1 MSGEIPIAKNNEIP
15 ISGGLDVAMPKMATV
30 HQRFDDS
37 HINDV
42 ERAIH
47 EQITR
52 PEIAARVR
60 SGMRIAIGAGSRGIA
75 NIEITV
81 RATVQALK
89 ELGAKPFVFPA
100 MGSHGGA
107 TAEGQQAVLA
117 GYGIT
122 QENVGAPIRAT
133 MDTVLI
139 GEMED
144 GTPVH
149 MDQFAHE
156 ADGVVLINR
165 IKPHTSFRGAIES
178 GLVKMMVIGM
188 GKIQGATHMHAHGM
202 DHFPELLPRVAKLI
216 MGRASILFGIG
227 MIENAYDQTTIVEA
241 LLSDT
246 LLEREVELQAQAKS
260 LMGRLYFSDIDILLI
275 DRMGKEISGAGFDP
289 NITGRN
295 NRAITGFDV
304 PRVQKIVVL
313 GLTKMTNGNATGL
326 GLADVITRNLYDAI
340 DYASTYANV
349 ITSAYLDGAL
359 IPIAMPTDQQA
370 LQLAVK
376 TLVRVNKG
384 QARIVRIRD
393 TLSIGK
399 ISVSEPLL
407 PEAKQH
413 PDMSIIGKLEPFDFA
428 PDGALG
434 PIQ

>member
-1 MSGEIPIAKNNEIP
+1 
-15 ISGGLDVAMPKMATV
+15 MPKMTTV
-30 HQRFDDS
+30 RQHFDDA
-37 HINDV
+37 HISDV
-42 ERAIH
+42 EKAVH
-47 EQITR
+47 AQITR
-52 PEIAARVR
+52 PEIAARVH

-75 NIEITV
+75 NIGIAV
-81 RATVQALK
+81 RATVQALR

-122 QENVGAPIRAT
+122 EEDVGAPIRAT

-139 GEMED
+139 GKMED

-149 MDQFAHE
+149 MDRYAHE

-165 IKPHTSFRGAIES
+165 IKPHTSFRGPIES
-178 GLVKMMVIGM
+178 GVVKMMVIGM
-188 GKIQGATHMHAHGM
+188 GKIQGATHLHAHGM
-202 DHFPELLPRVAKLI
+202 DVFPEVLPRVATFI
-216 MGRASILFGIG
+216 MEQTSILFGIG
-227 MIENAYDQTTIVEA
+227 VIENAYDQTAIVEA

-246 LLEREVELQAQAKS
+246 LVQREAELQAKAKS
-260 LMGRLYFSDIDILLI
+260 LMGRLHFREIDILLI

-295 NRAITGFDV
+295 HRGVTGFDD

-326 GLADVITRNLYDAI
+326 GLADVITSKLYDAI
-340 DYASTYANV
+340 DYPSTYANV

-376 TLVRVNKG
+376 TLVRVKQG

-399 ISVSEPLL
+399 ISVSEPMLA
-407 PEAKQH
+407 EVKQH
-413 PDMSIIGKLEPFDFA
+413 PNMSIIGEPEPFDFA
-428 PDGALG
+428 SDGALG

>member
-1 MSGEIPIAKNNEIP
+1 M
-15 ISGGLDVAMPKMATV
+15 VR
-30 HQRFDDS
+30 QRFDDTYLK
-37 HINDV
+37 DV
-42 ERAIH
+42 EKAVH
-47 EQITR
+47 EQIIR
-52 PEIAARVR
+52 PEIAARVY

-75 NIEITV
+75 NIGITV
-81 RATVQALK
+81 RATVQALR

-117 GYGIT
+117 GYDIT
-122 QENVGAPIRAT
+122 EESIGAPIRAT

-149 MDQFAHE
+149 MDRYAHE

-165 IKPHTSFRGAIES
+165 IKPHTSFRGPIES
-178 GLVKMMVIGM
+178 GVVKMMAIGM

-202 DHFPELLPRVAKLI
+202 DLFPEVLPRVATFI
-216 MGRASILFGIG
+216 MERTSILFSIG
-227 MIENAYDQTTIVEA
+227 MIENAYDQTAIVEA

-246 LLEREVELQAQAKS
+246 LVQREVELQAKAKS

-295 NRAITGFDV
+295 HRGVTGFDD
-304 PRVQKIVVL
+304 PKVQKIVVL
-313 GLTKMTNGNATGL
+313 DLTKMTNGNATGL
-326 GLADVITRNLYDAI
+326 GLADVITRKLYDAI
-340 DYASTYANV
+340 DYPSTYANV

-376 TLVRVNKG
+376 TLVRVKQG

-399 ISVSEPLL
+399 ISVSEPMLA
-407 PEAKQH
+407 EVKQH
-413 PDMSIIGKLEPFDFA
+413 PNMSIIGEPEPFDFA
-428 PDGALG
+428 ADGTLA
-434 PIQ
+434 PMQ

>member
-1 MSGEIPIAKNNEIP
+1 
-15 ISGGLDVAMPKMATV
+15 MPKMAAV
-30 HQRFDDS
+30 RQHFDDA
-37 HINDV
+37 HISDV
-42 ERAIH
+42 EKAVH

-52 PEIAARVR
+52 PEIAARVH

-75 NIEITV
+75 NIGITV
-81 RATVQALK
+81 RATVQALR
-89 ELGAKPFVFPA
+89 EFGAKPFVFPA

-117 GYGIT
+117 GYDIT
-122 QENVGAPIRAT
+122 EESVGAPIRAT

-149 MDQFAHE
+149 MDRYAHE

-165 IKPHTSFRGAIES
+165 IKPHTSFRGPIES
-178 GLVKMMVIGM
+178 GVVKMMAIGM

-202 DHFPELLPRVAKLI
+202 DLFPEVLPRVATFI
-216 MGRASILFGIG
+216 MERTSILFSIG
-227 MIENAYDQTTIVEA
+227 MIENAYDQTAIVEA

-246 LLEREVELQAQAKS
+246 LVQREVDLQAKAKS

-275 DRMGKEISGAGFDP
+275 DQMGKEISGAGFDP

-295 NRAITGFDV
+295 HRGVTGFDD

-326 GLADVITRNLYDAI
+326 GLADVITRKLYDAI
-340 DYASTYANV
+340 DYPSTYANV

-370 LQLAVK
+370 LQLAIK
-376 TLVRVNKG
+376 TLVRVKQG

-393 TLSIGK
+393 TLSIDK
-399 ISVSEPLL
+399 ISISEPMLA
-407 PEAKQH
+407 EVKQH
-413 PDMSIIGKLEPFDFA
+413 PDMSIIGEPEPFDFA
-428 PDGALG
+428 ADGTLA
-434 PIQ
+434 PMQ

>member
-1 MSGEIPIAKNNEIP
+1 
-15 ISGGLDVAMPKMATV
+15 MPKMAAV
-30 HQRFDDS
+30 QQRFDDA
-37 HINDV
+37 HISDV
-42 ERAIH
+42 EKAVR
-47 EQITR
+47 EQLTR
-52 PEIAARVR
+52 PEIAARVN

-75 NIEITV
+75 NIGITV
-81 RATVQALK
+81 RTTVQALR

-122 QENVGAPIRAT
+122 EEGVGAPIRAT
-133 MDTVLI
+133 MDTILI
-139 GEMED
+139 GEMKD

-149 MDQFAHE
+149 MDRYAHE

-165 IKPHTSFRGAIES
+165 IKPHTSFRGPIES
-178 GLVKMMVIGM
+178 GVVKMIVIGM
-188 GKIQGATHMHAHGM
+188 GKIQGATHMHTHGM
-202 DHFPELLPRVAKLI
+202 DLFPELLPRVAAFL
-216 MGRASILFGIG
+216 MERTSILFGIG
-227 MIENAYDQTTIVEA
+227 VVENAYDRTAIVEA
-241 LLSDT
+241 LLPDA
-246 LLEREVELQAQAKS
+246 LVKREVELQAKAKS

-295 NRAITGFDV
+295 HRGVTGFDD

-326 GLADVITRNLYDAI
+326 GLADVITSKLYDAI
-340 DYASTYANV
+340 DYPSTYANV

-376 TLVRVNKG
+376 TLVRVKQG

-399 ISVSEPLL
+399 ISVSEPMLT
-407 PEAKQH
+407 EVKQH
-413 PDMSIIGKLEPFDFA
+413 PDMSIIGEPEPFDFA
-428 PDGALG
+428 SDGTLG

>member
-1 MSGEIPIAKNNEIP
+1 
-15 ISGGLDVAMPKMATV
+15 MAR
-30 HQRFDDS
+30 QRFDDP
-37 HINDV
+37 HLKDV
-42 ERAIH
+42 EKAVH

-52 PEIAARVR
+52 PEIAARVH

-75 NIEITV
+75 NIGITV
-81 RATVQALK
+81 RATVQALR
-89 ELGAKPFVFPA
+89 EFGAKPFVFPA

-107 TAEGQQAVLA
+107 TAQGQQAVLA
-117 GYGIT
+117 GYDIT
-122 QENVGAPIRAT
+122 EESVGAPIRAT

-149 MDQFAHE
+149 MDRYAHE
-156 ADGVVLINR
+156 ADGIVLINR
-165 IKPHTSFRGAIES
+165 IKPHTSFRGPIES
-178 GLVKMMVIGM
+178 GVVKMMAIGM

-202 DHFPELLPRVAKLI
+202 DLFPEVLPRVATFI
-216 MGRASILFGIG
+216 MERTSILFSIG
-227 MIENAYDQTTIVEA
+227 MIENAYDQTAIVEA

-246 LLEREVELQAQAKS
+246 LVQREVELQAKAKS

-295 NRAITGFDV
+295 HRGVPGFDD
-304 PRVQKIVVL
+304 PKVQKIVVL
-313 GLTKMTNGNATGL
+313 SLTKMTNGNATGL
-326 GLADVITRNLYDAI
+326 GLADVITHKLYDAI
-340 DYASTYANV
+340 DYPSTYANV

-359 IPIAMPTDQQA
+359 IPIAMPTDQKA

-376 TLVRVNKG
+376 TLVRVKKG

-399 ISVSEPLL
+399 ISVSEPMLT
-407 PEAKQH
+407 EVKQH
-413 PDMSIIGKLEPFDFA
+413 PDMSIIGEPEPFDFA
-428 PDGALG
+428 SDGTLG

>member
-1 MSGEIPIAKNNEIP
+1 
-15 ISGGLDVAMPKMATV
+15 MPKMVMAR
-30 HQRFDDS
+30 QRFDDT
-37 HINDV
+37 HLKDV
-42 ERAIH
+42 EKAVH
-47 EQITR
+47 EQIAR
-52 PEIAARVR
+52 PEIAARVH

-75 NIEITV
+75 NIGITV
-81 RATVQALK
+81 RATVQALR

-117 GYGIT
+117 GYDIT
-122 QENVGAPIRAT
+122 EESVGAPIRAT

-139 GEMED
+139 GEMKD

-149 MDQFAHE
+149 MDRYAHE
-156 ADGVVLINR
+156 ADGIVLINR
-165 IKPHTSFRGAIES
+165 IKPHTSFRGPIES
-178 GLVKMMVIGM
+178 GVIKMMAIGM

-202 DHFPELLPRVAKLI
+202 DLFPEVLPRVATFI
-216 MGRASILFGIG
+216 MERTSILFSIG
-227 MIENAYDQTTIVEA
+227 MIENAYDQTAIVEA
-241 LLSDT
+241 LLPDT
-246 LLEREVELQAQAKS
+246 LVQREVELQSKAKS

-275 DRMGKEISGAGFDP
+275 DQMGKEISGAGFDP

-295 NRAITGFDV
+295 HRGVTGFDD
-304 PRVQKIVVL
+304 PKVQKIVIL

-326 GLADVITRNLYDAI
+326 GMADVITRKLYDAI
-340 DYASTYANV
+340 DYPSTYANV

-376 TLVRVNKG
+376 TLVRVKQG

-399 ISVSEPLL
+399 ISVSEPMLA
-407 PEAKQH
+407 EVKQH
-413 PDMSIIGKLEPFDFA
+413 PDISIIGEPKPFDFA
-428 PDGALG
+428 ADGTLA
-434 PIQ
+434 PMQ

>member
-1 MSGEIPIAKNNEIP
+1 
-15 ISGGLDVAMPKMATV
+15 MPKMTTV
-30 HQRFDDS
+30 RQRFDDA
-37 HINDV
+37 HISDV
-42 ERAIH
+42 EKAVH

-52 PEIAARVR
+52 PEIAARVH

-75 NIEITV
+75 NIGIAV
-81 RATVQALK
+81 CATVQALR

-122 QENVGAPIRAT
+122 EEDVGAPIRAT

-139 GEMED
+139 GKMED

-149 MDQFAHE
+149 MDRYAHE

-165 IKPHTSFRGAIES
+165 IKPHTSFRGPIES
-178 GLVKMMVIGM
+178 GVVKMMVIGM
-188 GKIQGATHMHAHGM
+188 GKIQGATYLHAHGM
-202 DHFPELLPRVAKLI
+202 DVFPEVLPRVATFI
-216 MGRASILFGIG
+216 MEQTSILFGIG
-227 MIENAYDQTTIVEA
+227 VIENAYDQTAIVEA

-246 LLEREVELQAQAKS
+246 LVQREAELQVKAKS
-260 LMGRLYFSDIDILLI
+260 LMGRLHFREIDILLI

-295 NRAITGFDV
+295 HRGVTGFDD

-326 GLADVITRNLYDAI
+326 GLADVITSKLYDAI
-340 DYASTYANV
+340 DYPSTYANV

-376 TLVRVNKG
+376 TLVRVKQG

-393 TLSIGK
+393 TLSIDK
-399 ISVSEPLL
+399 ISVSEPMLA
-407 PEAKQH
+407 EVKQH
-413 PDMSIIGKLEPFDFA
+413 PDMSIIGEPEPFDFA
-428 PDGALG
+428 ADGTLA
-434 PIQ
+434 PMQ

>member
-1 MSGEIPIAKNNEIP
+1 M
-15 ISGGLDVAMPKMATV
+15 VTV
-30 HQRFDDS
+30 HQRFDTA

-42 ERAIH
+42 EQAIH
-47 EQITR
+47 EQITK
-52 PEIAARVR
+52 PEIASRVH
-60 SGMRIAIGAGSRGIA
+60 SGMKIAIGAGSRGIA
-75 NIEITV
+75 NIGITV

-89 ELGAKPFVFPA
+89 KLGAQPFVFPA

-107 TAEGQQAVLA
+107 TAEGQQTVLA

-122 QENVGAPIRAT
+122 EERVGAPIRAT
-133 MDTVLI
+133 MDTILI

-149 MDQFAHE
+149 MDRYAHE

-165 IKPHTSFRGAIES
+165 IKPHTSFRGPIES

-188 GKIQGATHMHAHGM
+188 GKIQGATYMHAHGM
-202 DHFPELLPRVAKLI
+202 DFFPELLPRVAKLI
-216 MGRASILFGIG
+216 MEQTSILFGIG
-227 MIENAYDQTTIVEA
+227 MIENAYDQTAIVEA
-241 LLSDT
+241 VLSDT
-246 LLEREVELQAQAKS
+246 LLEREVELQAKAKS
-260 LMGRLYFSDIDILLI
+260 LMGRLHFSEIDVLLI

-295 NRAITGFDV
+295 NRAVTGFND
-304 PRVQKIVVL
+304 PRAQKIVVL
-313 GLTKMTNGNATGL
+313 SLTKLTNGNATGL
-326 GLADVITRNLYDAI
+326 GLADVITKKLYDEI

-359 IPIAMPTDQQA
+359 IPIAMPTDEQA

-376 TLVRVNKG
+376 TLVRVKTG

-393 TLSIGK
+393 TLSIGT
-399 ISVSEPLL
+399 ISVSEPML
-407 PEAKQH
+407 PEIKQH
-413 PDMSIIGKLEPFDFA
+413 PDMSIASELAPFDFG
-428 PDGALG
+428 PDGRLG

>member
-1 MSGEIPIAKNNEIP
+1 
-15 ISGGLDVAMPKMATV
+15 MPKMATV
-30 HQRFDDS
+30 NQRFDDA
-37 HINDV
+37 HISDV
-42 ERAIH
+42 EKAVH

-52 PEIAARVR
+52 PEIAARVH
-60 SGMRIAIGAGSRGIA
+60 SGMSIAIGAGSRGIA
-75 NIEITV
+75 NIGIAV
-81 RATVQALK
+81 RTTVQALR
-89 ELGAKPFVFPA
+89 ELGAKPFLLPA

-122 QENVGAPIRAT
+122 EEDVGAPIRAT

-139 GEMED
+139 GKMED

-149 MDQFAHE
+149 MDRYAHE

-165 IKPHTSFRGAIES
+165 IKPHTSFRGPIES
-178 GLVKMMVIGM
+178 GVVKMMVIGM
-188 GKIQGATHMHAHGM
+188 GKIQGATYLHAHGM
-202 DHFPELLPRVAKLI
+202 DVFPEVLPRVATFI
-216 MGRASILFGIG
+216 MEQTSILFGIG
-227 MIENAYDQTTIVEA
+227 VIENAYDQTAIVEA

-246 LLEREVELQAQAKS
+246 LVQREAELQVKAKS
-260 LMGRLYFSDIDILLI
+260 LMGRLYFREIDILLI

-295 NRAITGFDV
+295 HRGVTGFDD

-326 GLADVITRNLYDAI
+326 GLADVITSKLYDAI
-340 DYASTYANV
+340 DYPSTYANV

-376 TLVRVNKG
+376 TLVRVKQG

-399 ISVSEPLL
+399 ISVSEPMLT
-407 PEAKQH
+407 EVKQH
-413 PDMSIIGKLEPFDFA
+413 PDMSIIGEPEPFDFA
-428 PDGALG
+428 PDGTLG